1 MPSTFFGLNIAASAI
16 NAFQVA
22 INTTANNVSNV
33 QTKGYS
39 KQVAN
44 REASEAIR
52 VYQKYG
58 TVGSGV
64 TTTSITAI
72 RSTYYDTKYWNNQ
85 SSVGRYD
92 TKLTYLNQIENYF
105 IDEGE
110 AEPGFS
116 TIFASMFNQ
125 MNALTSD
132 AGDENKRKNFI
143 GQAQVFTSYFHDV
156 ANGLNDLQ
164 KDCNE
169 QVKALVQTINAS
181 ASKIAALT
189 KQINI
194 IELEGGTANELR
206 DQRALVL
213 DELSEIVPVT
223 VEETPVANSNYPDMY
238 LGGTNF
244 VVKIDGQT
252 LVNTFEYKSLSCVPR
267 EYKVNQ
273 TDADGLYDIVWS
285 DTGTRFNM
293 NSYSMDGSLKA
304 IMEVRDGNNAEN
316 LQGQVTAASAYS
328 ISIKPS
334 TMTTVESMTMPP
346 EGILTVKNKE
356 YHYTGFEAELDEN
369 GKVVSYKFQLEDNM
383 DATEIGG
390 ITGMQAKIGAT
401 IDCMG
406 IPYYLNQMSEFIRN
420 FAERFNAYQ
429 LEGVDL
435 NGDPMGAFFVATN
448 YDGREFDF
456 SDQTVNKDGVTDSSS
471 VINGTSSSYYQLTA
485 FNFNVADASVRDSSR
500 FSTARD
506 VTGEDV
512 DIDAH
517 DLLDEMLKLQNGVKM
532 FRGNSAEG
540 FLSCIYTDITVDTNE
555 VEMFSKNFNDIASV
569 ITNQRLS
576 LSGVDEDEEGLDMLK
591 FRNAYNLAARMMQ
604 CMTQMYDKLINETG
618 V

>member
-22 INTTANNVSNV
+22 INTTANNVSNL

-143 GQAQVFTSYFHDV
+143 GQAQVFASYFHDV

-194 IELEGGTANELR
+194 VELEGGTANELR

-223 VEETPVANSNYPDMY
+223 VEETPVSNSNYPDMY

-267 EYKVNQ
+267 EQ
-273 TDADGLYDIVWS
+273 
-285 DTGTRFNM
+285 
-293 NSYSMDGSLKA
+293 KA
-304 IMEVRDGNNAEN
+304 
-316 LQGQVTAASAYS
+316 
-328 ISIKPS
+328 
-334 TMTTVESMTMPP
+334 
-346 EGILTVKNKE
+346 
-356 YHYTGFEAELDEN
+356 
-369 GKVVSYKFQLEDNM
+369 
-383 DATEIGG
+383 
-390 ITGMQAKIGAT
+390 
-401 IDCMG
+401 
-406 IPYYLNQMSEFIRN
+406 
-420 FAERFNAYQ
+420 
-429 LEGVDL
+429 
-435 NGDPMGAFFVATN
+435 
-448 YDGREFDF
+448 
-456 SDQTVNKDGVTDSSS
+456 
-471 VINGTSSSYYQLTA
+471 
-485 FNFNVADASVRDSSR
+485 
-500 FSTARD
+500 
-506 VTGEDV
+506 
-512 DIDAH
+512 
-517 DLLDEMLKLQNGVKM
+517 
-532 FRGNSAEG
+532 
-540 FLSCIYTDITVDTNE
+540 
-555 VEMFSKNFNDIASV
+555 
-569 ITNQRLS
+569 
-576 LSGVDEDEEGLDMLK
+576 
-591 FRNAYNLAARMMQ
+591 
-604 CMTQMYDKLINETG
+604 
-618 V
+618 